1 MTGYAERM
9 LAALKAHEAAKPR
22 SKQVRLGPSE
32 LGGCREYVRNVMVG
46 SPMQESD
53 VWPTAAVMGT
63 LAGAHLE
70 AVAAEHLGALT
81 EVPVT
86 ATLPNGLKVSGHA
99 DIVIVEENAVLDA
112 KSKDGL
118 SGVRR
123 EGPSLENLIQISVY
137 TVGLV
142 QARVLEPGATAHLI
156 YVDRSGNEQELYE
169 VSLDWET
176 ILSFIDK
183 CVDRLDE
190 VVQVQEY
197 IDQGDVSYARSLRD
211 KTPPFCYSP
220 KVMCPFRDLCWKGS
234 EWVPDKIITDEEV
247 LQAVFLYDEARALEK
262 EAAKVKAA
270 QREKLVG
277 VSGKTPSGLSVTWTT
292 SGRAPALYVTQVGEK
307 S

>member
-1 MTGYAERM
+1 MS
-9 LAALKAHEAAKPR
+9 LADRFLRALKDFENAKPR
-22 SKQVRLGPSE
+22 NKQVRLGPSE
-32 LGGCREYVRNVMVG
+32 LGGCREYIRNVMID
-46 SPMQESD
+46 SPMQEAD
-53 VWPTAAVMGT
+53 EWPTAAVVGT
-63 LAGAHLE
+63 LLGAHLE
-70 AVAAEHLGALT
+70 SVAAEYMGAVT

-99 DIVIVEENAVLDA
+99 DIVLVEENVVIDA

-118 SGVRR
+118 AAVRR
-123 EGPSLENLIQISVY
+123 EGASLENRIQISVY
-137 TVGLV
+137 TYGLV
-142 QARVLEPGATAHLI
+142 QAGILTEGATAHLI
-156 YVDRSGNEQELYE
+156 YVDRAGNDQDIHEVALSWADILDYVEL
-169 VSLDWET
+169 
-176 ILSFIDK
+176 
-183 CVDRLDE
+183 CMARLDE
-190 VVQVQEY
+190 VMQVQEQV
-197 IDQGDVSYARSLRD
+197 DEGNTEFVRSLRD

>member
-142 QARVLEPGATAHLI
+142 QAGVLEPGATAHLI

-176 ILSFIDK
+176 ILTFIDK

-234 EWVPDKIITDEEV
+234 EWKPDERISDEQTISDVE
-247 LQAVFLYDEARALEK
+247 LYDRLRGEI
-262 EAAKVKAA
+262 KAA
-270 QREKLVG
+270 TEVKDKVRERLMG
-277 VSGKTPSGLSVTWTT
+277 VNGVTPGGLSVTWAGSQT
-292 SGRAPALYVTQVGEK
+292 RPMLYVTQVDQ
-307 S
+307 